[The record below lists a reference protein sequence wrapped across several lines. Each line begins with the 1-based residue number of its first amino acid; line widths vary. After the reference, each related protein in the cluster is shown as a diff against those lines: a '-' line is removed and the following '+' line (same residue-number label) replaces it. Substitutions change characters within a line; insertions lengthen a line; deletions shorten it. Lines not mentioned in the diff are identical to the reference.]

1 MLCLTLSNSIYLTTF
16 HLFCPSIYLSS
27 NYLEHGVPDEE
38 PVLGPAGRTSPS
50 SPGQDGGVEEGK
62 NVCVCV
68 CVFVCVRE
76 LYYVSR
82 SKYIYIY
89 VHELFMFI
97 CVHVFVCLFVELFVV
112 DGRRCVYCMK
122 VYCIFYAI
130 FFIFLCSF
138 FA

>member
-1 MLCLTLSNSIYLTTF
+1 M
-16 HLFCPSIYLSS
+16 
-27 NYLEHGVPDEE
+27 
-38 PVLGPAGRTSPS
+38 LGPAGRTSPS
-50 SPGQDGGVEEGK
+50 SPGQDGGVEEGQ

-68 CVFVCVRE
+68 CVCVRS
-76 LYYVSR
+76 LLCL
-82 SKYIYIY
+82 KYIYNMY
-89 VHELFMFI
+89 MSTVFI

-130 FFIFLCSF
+130 FFIFLCSS